1 MLDWQGLYLLKVSL
15 SSYFNVLKQESEMKN
30 FVSLTQTEGVKKNF
44 LLLKLV
50 ISHHQRERRFFEVC
64 HGKSMCL
71 SWAKQ

>member
-1 MLDWQGLYLLKVSL
+1 
-15 SSYFNVLKQESEMKN
+15 MKN